1 MDDRV
6 KSEMIRLNSKV
17 IARARSTKPE
27 YDTMTAHLSRLVD
40 LGLDSMATM
49 IEGRQ
54 ARDLYNNNISNNIN
68 KEKEKSTK
76 STPKRRDPYS
86 AKVLKDDLIPE
97 DLKECTE
104 LFTEWWSARHKK
116 GATCSS
122 KIAEREF
129 SKLRAWNPQKRLEA
143 IQKAIYKPWMQ
154 LYAVTDTQAAE
165 VAASG
170 PRLPDYTGIAAKQRE
185 EAANNGVLGG
195 MF

>member
-1 MDDRV
+1 MDARL

-17 IARARSTKPE
+17 IARARSVIPE
-27 YDTMTAHLSRLVD
+27 YDTMTAQLSRLGDV
-40 LGLDSMATM
+40 GLDSMATM

-76 STPKRRDPYS
+76 STAKRRDPYS

-129 SKLRAWNPQKRLEA
+129 SKLRAWSKVNRISAL
-143 IQKAIYKPWMQ
+143 QKAIYKPWMQ
-154 LYAVTDTQAAE
+154 LYAVTDAQAAE
-165 VAASG
+165 TAPSA
-170 PRLPDYTGIAAKQRE
+170 PRLKDFTGAAAKMRADQ
-185 EAANNGVLGG
+185 NNNPLSEL
-195 MF
+195 F

>member
-1 MDDRV
+1 MTR
-6 KSEMIRLNSKV
+6 INSNVLAK
-17 IARARSTKPE
+17 ARATKPE
-27 YDTMTAHLSRLVD
+27 YDSMTAHLSRLIE
-40 LGLDSMATM
+40 LGLDSGLTLTKGL
-49 IEGRQ
+49 EPRS
-54 ARDLYNNNISNNIN
+54 LYNNNIENKKN
-68 KEKEKSTK
+68 KEKSKSNFTKTSKALESTEK
-76 STPKRRDPYS
+76 RDPFAS
-86 AKVLKDDLIPE
+86 KVLKPELIPK
-97 DLKECTE
+97 DLQDCSE
-104 LFTEWWSARHKK
+104 LFIEWWAARHKK